1 MPASPRSFSHRPRD
15 HVRGLIALGLCLS
28 ALSSL
33 VGCGEDIA
41 PVSED
46 VRDRPDLPDASGD
59 ASESRDA
66 DRPDAHGSP
75 DSDEVSDIGEDPMD
89 GGDSQPPDADEP
101 DSEEPD
107 AEHQDDA
114 GSDPVDVGEDP
125 DPAPI
130 SVQIDTV
137 EIFQTVAKT
146 PWQDGAANFDP
157 TPIIAGRDTLVRV
170 SVDVPAG
177 WSASSV
183 RAELIVVGAG
193 GSQTL
198 HDVVKMVSADSQ
210 PGDRGSAFEF
220 ELPGEEVEEGG
231 ALRLRLI
238 EEGAGGELLA
248 RWPADGTIWSTGATE
263 ESGELHL
270 VLVPMRFDT
279 DGSGRLPDTSP
290 AQLALI
296 ESSLRALYPMHSL
309 RLEVREPYSWS
320 GSVRW
325 GNFTQA
331 LRDLKMSDGQDE
343 AYYYG
348 LIQPAATFEAY
359 CGSSC
364 TTGQSYTVSSA
375 TANTYRVGAGL
386 GYSGARWVGTLIHE
400 LGHMHGRGHA
410 PCGVSWWSDDN
421 RYPHAGGDVGVWG
434 WDRRSDALIAPD
446 DAADFMG
453 YCDPW
458 WISDYTYR
466 GLFERM
472 SAVQQAATNQRALP
486 PGVYTPLSW
495 SRSDEAAVGAPRYE
509 ANPTTGEAAEVRF
522 FNEAGQVLQRGLA
535 PLVRFSHEDRFEV
548 LLAGIPEGAYRVSVD
563 VDGERREVSVR

>member
-1 MPASPRSFSHRPRD
+1 MTAPSPSLARSASTFARAKI
-15 HVRGLIALGLCLS
+15 GALVL
-28 ALSSL
+28 ALL
-33 VGCGEDIA
+33 LAGCGQDVA

-46 VRDRPDLPDASGD
+46 LRDRPDLPDASGD
-59 ASESRDA
+59 AGDARDA
-66 DRPDAHGSP
+66 DRPDTPGSP

-89 GGDSQPPDADEP
+89 GGDSQLPDAGEP
-101 DSEEPD
+101 DTDEPD
-107 AEHQDDA
+107 AEVLEDA
-114 GSDPVDVGEDP
+114 DADPVDVGEDP
-125 DPAPI
+125 DPAEL
-130 SVQIDTV
+130 SLQIDRV
-137 EIFQTVAKT
+137 EIFQTIAKT
-146 PWQDGAANFDP
+146 PWLDGAANFDP
-157 TPIIAGRDTLVRV
+157 TPIIAGRDTLLRA
-170 SVDVPAG
+170 SVDVPTG
-177 WSASSV
+177 WSVSSV

-193 GSQTL
+193 GAQTL
-198 HDVVKMVSADSQ
+198 LEDTRVVSADSL
-210 PGDRGSAFEF
+210 PGDRSSAFEF
-220 ELPGEEVEEGG
+220 ELPGGEIEVGG
-231 ALRLRLI
+231 QLRLRLI
-238 EEGAGGELLA
+238 EDAPNGELLA
-248 RWPADGTIWSTGATE
+248 RWPTDGSAWPTGATA

-290 AQLALI
+290 GQLALI
-296 ESSLRALYPMHSL
+296 ESALRALYPLHSL

-331 LRDLKMSDGQDE
+331 LRDLKIADGEDE

-348 LIQPAATFEAY
+348 LIQPAETFEAY
-359 CGSSC
+359 CGGSC

-375 TANTYRVGAGL
+375 TAYTYRVGAGL
-386 GYSGARWVGTLIHE
+386 GYAGERWVGTLIHE

-421 RYPHAGGDVGVWG
+421 NYPHAGGDVGVWG

-453 YCDPW
+453 YCSPS

-466 GLFERM
+466 GLFDRM
-472 SAVQQAATNQRALP
+472 SAVREAASNQRALP

-495 SRSDEAAVGAPRYE
+495 SRSEEAALGAPRFE
-509 ANPTTGEAAEVRF
+509 ANPTTGEVAQVRF
-522 FNEAGQVLQRGLA
+522 LNEAGEVVGSMPA

-548 LLAGIPEGAYRVSVD
+548 LLTRFPEDARRVQVE
-563 VDGERREVSVR
+563 VEGQVREVELR